1 MAELGLEADET
12 HVNNHKAYI
21 QSWISELKM
30 IRKFYLMRLRM
41 QMKL

>member
-21 QSWISELKM
+21 QSWISELKNDP
-30 IRKFYLMRLRM
+30 KFYLMRLRM